1 MADNSSYKHQKRF
14 LEIVHEGVN
23 FDFCRRVTLNE
34 LTNGFYKVKMEAF
47 IMPKRQKK
55 DDY

>member
-1 MADNSSYKHQKRF
+1 MIGKNSQGPIKRS

-23 FDFCRRVTLNE
+23 FDFCRKVTLCE
-34 LTNGFYKVKMEAF
+34 VVGGFYKVKMEAF
-47 IMPKRQKK
+47 ITPKKKK